1 MTLAELEDR
10 LSIEEYMEWM
20 ILESIEPFG
29 ERAAYLR
36 AGLSFDFEK
45 GIGQAPKQTL
55 AGKQGL
61 AGRKELKF
69 EGAEEMNKAMQGLMK
84 EFPGAIRMRPK
95 PN

>member
-20 ILESIEPFG
+20 ILESIEPYG

-45 GIGQAPKQTL
+45 GIGKAPQQTL
-55 AGKQGL
+55 KQGL
-61 AGRKELKF
+61 AGRKEMKF
-69 EGAEEMNKAMQGLMK
+69 EGAEEMNKAMQALMK
-84 EFPGAIRMRPK
+84 DFPGAIKMRPK